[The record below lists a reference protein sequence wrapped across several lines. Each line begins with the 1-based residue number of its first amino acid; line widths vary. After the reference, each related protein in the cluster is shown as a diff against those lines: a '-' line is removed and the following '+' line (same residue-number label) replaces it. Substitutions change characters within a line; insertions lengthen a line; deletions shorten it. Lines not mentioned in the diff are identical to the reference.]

1 MKNYILSISIIFVS
15 LFSFG
20 QTDFYK
26 DRLIFKVKEEH
37 RNLCSKNSVNHE
49 KLNAILNRLE
59 NVNVSKMFPN
69 HFPPRVKEINGL
81 PTVDISL
88 MYQVNC
94 SENNDIEQI
103 AKLLNQLEI
112 LEYAT
117 VDHIVY
123 PLSTYTPNDPN
134 ITNQWH
140 LPLIKAFEAWA
151 IEKGDTNV
159 VIGITDTGIE
169 LTHPDLIGNIKYNYA
184 DPINGS
190 DDDGDGYVDNF
201 YGWDTGDNDN
211 NPSFASNNHGIPV
224 AGLAGATTDNNNQ
237 IAGTGFKAK
246 ILPIKI
252 MNNTGQL
259 SGAYQGIVYAADHGC
274 NIINA
279 SWGSANSFNQ
289 AHQDFIN
296 YATINKNALVVC
308 AAGNSNAPDLF
319 YPASYQWA
327 LSVGG
332 TNSSDVKWTSSTSE
346 GSNYN
351 YSVDI
356 TAPGVNVYSI
366 LNNGKTASGRKGT
379 SISAPIVA
387 GAAAILKS
395 YDPNLTA
402 LQIAEQLKST
412 ADNTDN
418 IAGNEN
424 FKGLMGN
431 GRLNMER
438 MLTDFTKPGLQFYD
452 IKTADLNNEFF
463 TAGDTLRLWGNVAN
477 FLAETGSNS
486 IIKISSNSAYIQI
499 LNNDIN
505 IGGLGTNLVRNIQ
518 NTPFNAVILENLPFN
533 HKVGFLFEMIDV
545 NYISRQYYEL
555 ILNPDYTSYNNNN
568 ISKTITSKGKIG
580 FNDGGNQ
587 TEGIGVKYNNGNN
600 LLFQSG
606 LIIGNAND
614 KISFALDDDFTT
626 EKSIEI
632 KNPGKESQ
640 LDASAFYNDNNNNI
654 GLGVSVIEKNLSWN
668 KNGVEGSV
676 IKEYTIKNTTNTELQ
691 NVYVSIFA
699 DWDIENYDANLANF
713 DSINLLAYCYTAN
726 GIHAGIKLL
735 KDTNF
740 THYAFQSNGQNGSIN
755 LYDGFSKTEQFAAI
769 SAGNARNSVSIATDV
784 AQSMGAGPY
793 NIPANQSIKV
803 AFAMIIADNLNEIQ
817 NQAVKID
824 SAYYTIRNIDTDIAF
839 SPIICADSCN
849 GEIELFLEH
858 GIEPFN
864 ITLNNQDINSY
875 TFSLS
880 KYDRSLGIQHQT
892 SLYTIQNLCASNYDI
907 QIQDA
912 IGNSSAAN
920 INLNNPTPLTNEF
933 INVVQENG
941 NCVGFAQANPI
952 GGLEPY
958 SYSWNLSTSDSSI
971 ASNLCSGEYVVSITD
986 SLGCVLKD
994 TIVISIP
1001 TSNGT
1006 QNIAFVNIYPNPATQ
1021 YIFIEFKGS
1030 NYDFVEILSL
1040 DGKKIMEQVIQ
1051 SNLEKIEL
1059 PLLKTGTYFVRL
1071 SNPKSNIV
1079 QKIIIH

>member
-1 MKNYILSISIIFVS
+1 MRNILLTLVIFFNSIS
-15 LFSFG
+15 LFS
-20 QTDFYK
+20 QSEFYK
-26 DRLIFKVKEEH
+26 DRLIFKVKSEY
-37 RNLCSKNSVNHE
+37 RSLCSKNGVNHE

-123 PLSTYTPNDPN
+123 PLITYTPNDPN

-169 LTHPDLIGNIKYNYA
+169 LTHPDLVGNIKYNYA
-184 DPINGS
+184 DPINGT
-190 DDDGDGYVDNF
+190 DDDGDGYIDNF
-201 YGWDTGDNDN
+201 RGWDTGDNDN
-211 NPSFASNNHGIPV
+211 NPTFATSNHGIPV

-237 IAGTGFKAK
+237 IAGTGFKSK

-252 MNNTGQL
+252 MNNAGQL
-259 SGAYQGIVYAADHGC
+259 SGAYAGIVYAADHGC
-274 NIINA
+274 NVINA

-289 AHQDFIN
+289 AHQDIIN
-296 YATINKNALVVC
+296 YATINKDALVVC
-308 AAGNSNAPDLF
+308 SAGNSNAPDLF

-332 TNSSDVKWTSSTSE
+332 TNASDVKWTSNSTF

-356 TAPGVNVYSI
+356 TAPGVNVFSI
-366 LNNGKTASGRKGT
+366 INNGATASGRNGT

-395 YDPNLTA
+395 FDPNLSA
-402 LQIAEQLKST
+402 LQIAEQLKSSS
-412 ADNTDN
+412 DNTDN
-418 IAGNEN
+418 IVGNEN
-424 FKGLMGN
+424 FKGLMGH
-431 GRLNMER
+431 GRLNMEK
-438 MLTDFTKPGLQFYD
+438 MLTNFTKPGLQFYNFNV
-452 IKTADLNNEFF
+452 ADLNDEFF
-463 TAGDTLRLWGNVAN
+463 TSGDTLNIWGNIAN
-477 FLAETGSNS
+477 FLNITSTNA
-486 IIKISSNSAYIQI
+486 IVKITSNSAFVQI

-505 IGGLGTNLVRNIQ
+505 IGGLGTNLVRNLQ
-518 NTPFNAVILENLPFN
+518 TTPFKATILDNLPFN
-533 HKVGFLFEMIDV
+533 HKVGFLFEMIDGD
-545 NYISRQYYEL
+545 YIASKYFE
-555 ILNPDYTSYNNNN
+555 IFINPDYTTYNNNT
-568 ISKTITSKGKIG
+568 ISKTITATGKIG
-580 FNDGGNQ
+580 FNDGGNNTQ
-587 TEGIGVKYNNGNN
+587 GIGVKYKNGNN
-600 LLFQSG
+600 LIFQSG
-606 LIIGNAND
+606 LIIGSSD
-614 KISFALDDDFTT
+614 SKISFALDGNFTA

-632 KNPGKESQ
+632 SNPGKETQ
-640 LDASAFYNDNNNNI
+640 LDAIAFYNDNNNNI
-654 GLGVSVIEKNLSWN
+654 GLGVSVTEKNLSWN
-668 KNGVEGSV
+668 KNEVENSV
-676 IKEYTIKNTTNTELQ
+676 IKEYTIKNTSNADLQ
-691 NVYVSIFA
+691 NVYVSIFT
-699 DWDIENYDANLANF
+699 DWDIEDYNTNFANF
-713 DSINLLAYCYTAN
+713 DSTHLLAYSYRTN

-755 LYDGFSKTEQFAAI
+755 LYDGFNKAEQFAAI
-769 SAGNARNSVSIATDV
+769 SAGNARNSVNVATDV

-824 SAYYTIRNIDTDIAF
+824 SAYYTIRNIDTGIAF

-858 GIEPFN
+858 GIEPYN
-864 ITLNNQDINSY
+864 ITLNNQNINNY

-880 KYDRSLGIQHQT
+880 KFNKLSGIQHQT
-892 SLYTIQNLCASNYDI
+892 SLYTIQNLCANNYDI

-912 IGNSSAAN
+912 IGNYSSAN
-920 INLNNPTPLTNEF
+920 INLNNPTPLSNEI

-941 NCVGFAQANPI
+941 NCVGFAQANPT
-952 GGLEPY
+952 GGVTPY
-958 SYSWNLSTSDSSI
+958 SYSWNLSASDSSI
-971 ASNLCSGEYVVSITD
+971 ASNLCSGEYIVSITD

-1006 QNIAFVNIYPNPATQ
+1006 QNIAFVNIYPNPASQ

-1030 NYDFVEILSL
+1030 NYDLVEILSL

-1059 PLLKTGTYFVRL
+1059 PLLKSGTYFVRL
-1071 SNPKSNIV
+1071 SNPQSNIV

>member
-1 MKNYILSISIIFVS
+1 
-15 LFSFG
+15 
-20 QTDFYK
+20 
-26 DRLIFKVKEEH
+26 
-37 RNLCSKNSVNHE
+37 
-49 KLNAILNRLE
+49 
-59 NVNVSKMFPN
+59 MFPN
-69 HFPPRVKEINGL
+69 HFPPRVKEVNGL
-81 PTVDISL
+81 PTVDLSL
-88 MYQVNC
+88 MYLVNC
-94 SENNDIEQI
+94 KENNDLEEIV
-103 AKLLNQLEI
+103 KLLKQLEI

-169 LTHPDLIGNIKYNYA
+169 LTHPDLVGNIKYNYA
-184 DPINGS
+184 DPINGT
-190 DDDGDGYVDNF
+190 DDDGDGYTDNF
-201 YGWDTGDNDN
+201 RGWDTGDNDN
-211 NPSFASNNHGIPV
+211 NPSFGSSNHGIPV

-237 IAGTGFKAK
+237 IAGTGFKSK

-252 MNNTGQL
+252 MNSSGQL
-259 SGAYQGIVYAADHGC
+259 SGAYAGIVYAADHGC

-289 AHQDFIN
+289 AHLDIIN
-296 YATINKNALVVC
+296 YATINKDALVVC

-332 TNSSDVKWTSSTSE
+332 TNSNDVKWISSTTE

-356 TAPGVNVYSI
+356 TAPGLNVFSI
-366 LNNGKTASGRKGT
+366 LNNGTTASGRKGT

-438 MLTDFTKPGLQFYD
+438 MLTDFTKPGLQFYN
-452 IKTADLNNEFF
+452 IKTADLNNNFF
-463 TAGDTLRLWGNVAN
+463 TSGDTLRIWGNVAN
-477 FLAETGSNS
+477 FLAETSPNA
-486 IIKISSNSAYIQI
+486 IIKISSNSAFIQI

-505 IGGLGTNLVRNIQ
+505 IGSLGTNLVRDLQ
-518 NTPFNAVILENLPFN
+518 NTPFNAVILQNLPYN
-533 HKVGFLFEMIDV
+533 HKVGFLFEMIDG

-555 ILNPDYTSYNNNN
+555 ILNPDYTTYNNNN
-568 ISKTITSKGKIG
+568 VSKTITATGKIG
-580 FNDGGNQ
+580 FNDGGNNTQ
-587 TEGIGVKYNNGNN
+587 GIGIKFKNGNN
-600 LLFQSG
+600 LLYQSG
-606 LIIGNAND
+606 LIIGNANN
-614 KISFALDDDFTT
+614 KISFALDGNFTA

-632 KNPGKESQ
+632 NNPGKESQ
-640 LDASAFYNDNNNNI
+640 LDAFAFYNDNNNNI

-676 IKEYTIKNTTNTELQ
+676 IKEYTIKNTTNTDLQ

-699 DWDIENYDANLANF
+699 DWDIENYEANLANF
-713 DSINLLAYCYTAN
+713 DSINLLAYCYTTN

-740 THYAFQSNGQNGSIN
+740 THYAFQSNGQNSSIN
-755 LYDGFSKTEQFAAI
+755 LYDGFTKAEQFAAI
-769 SAGNARNSVSIATDV
+769 SAGNARNSVNVATDV

-803 AFAMIIADNLNEIQ
+803 AFALIIGDNLTDLK

-824 SAYYTIRNIDTDIAF
+824 SAYYTIRNIDTDLAF
-839 SPIICADSCN
+839 SPIKCADSCN
-849 GEIELFLEH
+849 GKIELFLEH
-858 GIEPFN
+858 GIEPYE
-864 ITLNNQDINSY
+864 IKINNQTINTLTY
-875 TFSLS
+875 NLN
-880 KYDRSLGIQHQT
+880 KYDRLSGIKHQT
-892 SLYTIQNLCASNYDI
+892 SLYTIQNLCSSNYNIDI
-907 QIQDA
+907 TDA
-912 IGNSSAAN
+912 IGNSSSTN
-920 INLNNPTPLTNEF
+920 VNLTNPNPLINEF

-941 NCVGFAQANPI
+941 NCVGFAQTNTS
-952 GGLEPY
+952 GGVKPY
-958 SYSWNLSTSDSSI
+958 NYSWNISLSDSAS
-971 ASNLCSGEYVVSITD
+971 ASNLCSGEHIVSITD

-994 TIVISIP
+994 TIIISIP
-1001 TSNGT
+1001 TNAL
-1006 QNIAFVNIYPNPATQ
+1006 QNKAFVNIYPNPAKQ
-1021 YIFIEFKGS
+1021 HIFIEFKGVAY
-1030 NYDFVEILSL
+1030 NFVEILSL
-1040 DGKKIMEQVIQ
+1040 DGKKIMEQEIQ
-1051 SNLEKIEL
+1051 STVEKIEL
-1059 PLLKTGTYFVRL
+1059 PQLNSGTYFVRL
-1071 SNPKSNIV
+1071 SNAKSNIV